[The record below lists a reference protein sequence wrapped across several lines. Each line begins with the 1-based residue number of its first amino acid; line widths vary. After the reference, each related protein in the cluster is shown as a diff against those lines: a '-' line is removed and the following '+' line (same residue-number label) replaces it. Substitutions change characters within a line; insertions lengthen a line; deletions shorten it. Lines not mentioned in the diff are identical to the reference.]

1 MYDHAYIE
9 LELNK
14 KVKEILILIKEDYYQ
29 YMSHAKKKVMDDL
42 LQSDKVVIVNQ
53 GRSHFNDNTLAHG
66 GRALKDGK
74 IHFYPDV
81 RSFQTNEEVIN
92 KCKAILLHECFHYF
106 IQPDFMK
113 LPTGKE
119 NEMASFYT
127 EGLVEKETRKFYEKH
142 KSQISFEKANY
153 GYNIMFVNMV
163 QSLLGA
169 SNYED
174 IFSESDYIKR
184 IGEYEDYY
192 KEVLNK
198 KKKDMEDVQEEIK
211 NIPPDFRKR
220 VYHKVRTMIL
230 QDADILITKQK
241 LKEFQLTLKESLR
254 QQKLSEKEL

>member
-1 MYDHAYIE
+1 MYDYAYIE

-14 KVKEILILIKEDYYQ
+14 KVKEILSLIKEDYYQ
-29 YMSHAKKKVMDDL
+29 YMSHVKKKVVDDL

-92 KCKAILLHECFHYF
+92 KCGAILLHECFHYF

-113 LPTGKE
+113 LPTAIE

-127 EGLVEKETRKFYEKH
+127 EGLVEKESRKFYEKH

-153 GYNIMFVNMV
+153 GYNIMFVNRI

-169 SNYED
+169 SIYED
-174 IFSESDYIKR
+174 IFSESDYMKH
-184 IGEYEDYY
+184 IGEYEKYY
-192 KEVLNK
+192 KEVLSK
-198 KKKDMEDVQEEIK
+198 KKKDIEDIQEEIK
-211 NIPPDFRKR
+211 NIPSDFRER
-220 VYHKVRTMIL
+220 VYYKARTMIL
-230 QDADILITKQK
+230 RDADILTTKQQ
-241 LKEFQLTLKESLR
+241 LKEFKLTLEKSLR